1 MIGRAPTRAAV
12 GVRVLLLILMGVSGA
27 LAAAELAL
35 RALGLG
41 DPIVYR
47 TNTAYRYAPRPDQR
61 VERRRGAWVSI
72 NESGYRSTESWKK
85 PAAFKVLW
93 LGDSVTWGGTYI
105 DDRETF
111 VELSCDRIEEEM
123 SLEAVCG
130 NGGVN
135 AYGVDNMVS
144 RLRYDRAGDG
154 ANVVVVVAGW
164 YDFFRGESNLSGN
177 PWVASAPPR
186 PVRALWDLSVY
197 RTSLLLVFLQRGG
210 VGEGACDDAYGPAVA
225 HESLEGLLQVLNEK
239 QDEGK
244 TVLLVR
250 NPAAHETVDA
260 VDLSSAPWCIAGAS
274 ELLLGLEE
282 AIRASGV
289 PYLDLTN
296 AAREAVQADSAEPF
310 FYDDVHLEVRG
321 HRVYA
326 HAISDRLI
334 ELLWSRRADSNR

>member
-1 MIGRAPTRAAV
+1 MIGRGRARAV
-12 GVRVLLLILMGVSGA
+12 IGVIILMLMGVSGA

-35 RALGLG
+35 RAMGLG

-47 TNTAYRYAPRPDQR
+47 ANTAYRYAPRPDQR
-61 VERRRGAWVSI
+61 VNRRRGAWISI

-111 VELSCDRIEEEM
+111 AELSCDRIEEET

-144 RLRYDRAGDG
+144 RLRYDRAGDS
-154 ANVVVVVAGW
+154 ANVIVVVAGLF
-164 YDFFRGESNLSGN
+164 DFFRGKSNLSGK
-177 PWVASAPPR
+177 PWVTSPPPG
-186 PVRALWDLSVY
+186 PVRALWSLSIY
-197 RTSLLLVFLQRGG
+197 QTSLVLAFLQRGG
-210 VGEGACDDAYGPAVA
+210 GRGSSCDEAYGPAVA
-225 HESLEGLLQVLNEK
+225 RESLEELLQVLNEK
-239 QDEGK
+239 QDEGT

-250 NPAAHETVDA
+250 SPAARETVDA
-260 VDLSSAPWCIAGAS
+260 VDLSPRPRCIAGAS
-274 ELLLGLEE
+274 ELLPGLEE

-296 AAREAVQADSAEPF
+296 AAREAAKADPAEPF
-310 FYDDVHLEVRG
+310 FHDHVHLEVRG

-326 HAISDRLI
+326 HEISERLI
-334 ELLWSRRADSNR
+334 ELLSSRRTDSNR

>member
-1 MIGRAPTRAAV
+1 MIGRGRTRAVV
-12 GVRVLLLILMGVSGA
+12 GVTILMLMGVSGA

-35 RALGLG
+35 RAMGLG
-41 DPIVYR
+41 DPIIYH

-61 VERRRGAWVSI
+61 VKRRRGAWVSI

-111 VELSCDRIEEEM
+111 AELSCDRIEEET

-144 RLRYDRAGDG
+144 RLRYDRAGDS
-154 ANVVVVVAGW
+154 ANVIVVVAGW
-164 YDFFRGESNLSGN
+164 YDFFRAKSNLSGN
-177 PWVASAPPR
+177 PWITSPPPG

-197 RTSLLLVFLQRGG
+197 QTSLLLAFLQRGG
-210 VGEGACDDAYGPAVA
+210 ERGISCDEAYGPAVA
-225 HESLEGLLQVLNEK
+225 RESLEELLRVLNEK
-239 QDEGK
+239 QDEGT

-250 NPAAHETVDA
+250 SPVAHEAVDA
-260 VDLSSAPWCIAGAS
+260 VDLSTHPGCIAGTS
-274 ELLLGLEE
+274 EFFLGLEE

-296 AAREAVQADSAEPF
+296 AAREAVKADPAEPF
-310 FYDDVHLEVRG
+310 FHDDVHLEVRG

-326 HAISDRLI
+326 HAISERLI
-334 ELLWSRRADSNR
+334 ELLWSRRANSGR